1 VLASLRSP
9 HLGLVRWR
17 TKLPWT
23 SADEL
28 CWNAVVSR
36 SVDLDLPIGTTFLRA
51 TTCQERVS
59 TVIDMELEFQMS
71 ATLMDITAPAGTSL
85 QPCRGDL
92 ERLASG

>member
-36 SVDLDLPIGTTFLRA
+36 SVDLDLPIGTTFL
-51 TTCQERVS
+51 
-59 TVIDMELEFQMS
+59 
-71 ATLMDITAPAGTSL
+71 
-85 QPCRGDL
+85 
-92 ERLASG
+92 